1 MPLINYPPIKYPKML
16 RIRQQFDSSRLGNI
30 PHKIIQEFTTN
41 DVQSRIKPGE
51 TVAILV
57 GSRGITDIVTV
68 VQTVADQLKKIG
80 AKPFIVPSMG
90 SHGGATAQGQKEI
103 LKHIGITENAIAIS
117 IRSTMEAIPVA
128 KVSGLGSDFPVYID
142 RYAYE
147 ADHIVVLNRIK
158 PHTDFKDKFGS
169 GWMKMMTIGLGNHIG
184 ALLYHKVIAS
194 YGYANVIKRVAQQ
207 VLDTGKILFSVGI
220 LENAYG
226 ETANIGFALAEN
238 LVTTECELMQQAE
251 QYVARLPFDEVDLL
265 IVDEMGKDISG
276 SGMEPTVHGR
286 LHCLSEPALEKPKIK
301 RIFVRDL
308 TPGSEGNALGIGF
321 ADFTTKRLVDKIDF
335 QVTYINCITGID
347 PEDGRIPIT
356 FETDQEAIDAALN
369 TIGYIEP
376 ENAKVIWIKNTL
388 KLEEMMVS
396 EAYLQQIE
404 AQDNLILLQDSGN
417 LTFNLQGN
425 L

>member
-16 RIRQQFDSSRLGNI
+16 RIRQKFNSSRLGNI
-30 PHKIIQEFTTN
+30 PQKIIEEFVTN

-57 GSRGITDIVTV
+57 GSRGITDIVKV
-68 VQTVADQLKKIG
+68 VQTVADELKKIG
-80 AKPFIVPSMG
+80 AKPFIIPSMG

-103 LKHIGITENAIAIS
+103 LQHIGITEDAIAIP
-117 IRSTMEAIPVA
+117 IRSTMEVIQVGEI
-128 KVSGLGSDFPVYID
+128 SGLGSKFPVYMD

-147 ADHIVVLNRIK
+147 ADHIVVINRIK

-169 GWMKMMTIGLGNHIG
+169 GWMKMMTIGLGNHSG
-184 ALLYHKVIAS
+184 ALLYHRVIAS
-194 YGYANVIKRVAQQ
+194 YGYANVIKKIAQK
-207 VLDTGKILFSVGI
+207 VLDTGKILFTVGI
-220 LENAYG
+220 LENSSG
-226 ETANIGFALAEN
+226 ETADIGFALAEN
-238 LVTTECELMQQAE
+238 LVKTECELMQQAE
-251 QYVARLPFDEVDLL
+251 QYVACLPFDEVDLL

-286 LHCLSEPALEKPKIK
+286 LHCLSEPSLEKPKIK

-321 ADFTTKRLVDKIDF
+321 ADFTTRRLVDKIDF
-335 QVTYINCITGID
+335 KATYINCITGID
-347 PEDGRIPIT
+347 PEDCRIPIT

-388 KLEEMMVS
+388 DLEEVLVS
-396 EAYLQQIE
+396 EAYHKEIA
-404 AQDNLILLQDSGN
+404 AQDNLVQIQDIGQ
-417 LTFNLQGN
+417 LTFNSQGN